1 MLPPFVC
8 MDGRVADRGIGYLLY
23 WPLSATAGVCGVAAL
38 LGYGRRLETVGGA
51 WFGYLRESALPVYAL
66 HQAVIVVMA
75 YWLVH
80 LPLPVAARWL
90 VLIVAALATTLAI
103 YHAIVRPFPVMRA
116 AFGLRV
122 GNARGHAAVAAA
134 LSTPSPS

>member
-1 MLPPFVC
+1 MA
-8 MDGRVADRGIGYLLY
+8 REESR
-23 WPLSATAGVCGVAAL
+23 CGE
-38 LGYGRRLETVGGA
+38 R
-51 WFGYLRESALPVYAL
+51 L

-90 VLIVAALATTLAI
+90 VLMVAALATTLAI
-103 YHAIVRPFPVMRA
+103 DHALVRPFPVMRA

-122 GNARGHAAVAAA
+122 GNARGHAAAA

>member
-1 MLPPFVC
+1 VKSPDAASGFDLFGWFIHQFHM
-8 MDGRVADRGIGYLLY
+8 
-23 WPLSATAGVCGVAAL
+23 PLS
-38 LGYGRRLETVGGA
+38 
-51 WFGYLRESALPVYAL
+51 VYVL

-90 VLIVAALATTLAI
+90 VLMVAALATTLAI
-103 YHAIVRPFPVMRA
+103 YHPLVRPFPVMRA

-122 GNARGHAAVAAA
+122 GNARGHAAAAV
-134 LSTPSPS
+134 STPSPS

>member
-1 MLPPFVC
+1 MLPPFVW
-8 MDGRVADRGIGYLLY
+8 MDGRVADAGIGYLLY

-51 WFGYLRESALPVYAL
+51 WFGYLRESALPVYVL